1 MFFGAVAV
9 VQGFWGSG
17 LVVRQ
22 SVVECW
28 GFAVWLIPWHI
39 KTFATAVTLLSFW
52 ALVRLAGDCLYGQCV
67 LLTPELA
74 PPDCNVRPRV
84 AARRF
89 LLILSGFRVL
99 GFIGFRGLQGFALGL
114 DSAFPCRIG
123 AQGLMSAHLPLR

>member
-1 MFFGAVAV
+1 MFGCVLQCCGGSAGILGVWVGGA
-9 VQGFWGSG
+9 
-17 LVVRQ
+17 
-22 SVVECW
+22 SVCCGML

-52 ALVRLAGDCLYGQCV
+52 PLVRLAGDCLYGQCV

-89 LLILSGFRVL
+89 LSILSGFRV
-99 GFIGFRGLQGFALGL
+99 
-114 DSAFPCRIG
+114 
-123 AQGLMSAHLPLR
+123 